1 MRKLLFLLLACLSV
15 AGVWAQGAK
24 EAYTVFDG
32 TNKLTFYYDDQK
44 DSREGTVELLTKD
57 DRLTSY
63 ANKVVYIV
71 IDNSF
76 RDYELTSTSDLF
88 NNAKVMTFLEALI
101 RISNL
106 ENINTA
112 GVTDMSHMFQGMSF
126 IKYLDLTALNTE
138 NVTNMSDMFTDCKSL
153 LSVNLRSFD
162 TKNVTDMSYMF
173 YGCSALTN
181 VDLSRFDFSNVTTT
195 RHMFYNCSALK
206 SVNMCNAHPGKLTD
220 ATYMFFG
227 CNELEAVYCEEN
239 WTTNPSLTQKDGMF
253 YECNKLTG
261 DIGKFSHKP
270 AMSYALF
277 DDKNTVT
284 YYNNMEYDKYRKNIV
299 MLPISTDQ
307 FSDFNSFNT
316 KTTKIVF
323 DPSFQTSPLETS
335 NYSFFATNI
344 SNYLLTYSNVTDV
357 VGLQN
362 INTMTMTELRYLF
375 YSMRSLTKLDLS
387 VMDLSPVTKTSDMFN
402 GCKNLTTIICK
413 QNLSGI
419 PAANSYGMFYG
430 CEKLVGGAGTAYEEA
445 HMDAAYA
452 HVDGG
457 TSNPGYFT
465 APADLYGVIDDTK
478 LTIYYDYD
486 IVKND
491 GVTNWWE
498 DYSIT
503 SKVMEVV
510 FDASCDEARPTSTA
524 QWFKGFTELR
534 SITGIEYLHTDK
546 VTDMSYMFN
555 LCKMLDYLDLS
566 AFNTEN
572 VTNMKC
578 MFDGCNTLKTLR
590 LGENFSTD
598 NVINMNFMFRDC
610 TALSVIPTETLNTDH
625 VMSMTSMFESC
636 KSVAYLNLSSFN
648 TKNVTDMNAMFKG
661 CDFLVTLD
669 ISKFDMTNVTDADK
683 MFYDCDRLKYIIHDG
698 NWSSLSGLA
707 SAALMFSGCTSLV
720 GGEGTKYN
728 DGHLD
733 RSWARTDGGEGSEGY
748 FCKNAPVIYATISD
762 DGETMTIYYDCDM
775 TKRGGKEN
783 WFLTTF
789 ATAKKIVFDISVA
802 DARPTSTA
810 RWFNYFVNV
819 EEFEHMD
826 YLNTEAVTD
835 MAKMFNECHS
845 VKALDLSNFKTGNVT
860 NMESMFSYCYNLEDA
875 ALYNFDTRN
884 VTNMNS
890 MFCKCQSLTMLELF
904 NFNTENVTDM
914 SNMFARCSGLKTLD
928 VTKFDTHNVTN
939 MNSMFSACKALTTI
953 DIRNFNIDKV
963 TDMSQMFNG
972 CSKLAYI
979 VCDKDWTTSEAKSN
993 NMFQECNNLRGE
1005 EGTKYDDQRKNITLA
1020 RPDGGE
1026 GKEGYFCTHKPEL
1039 YCLTTNEGKTMTLY
1053 YDARR
1058 EEVGGETFWV
1068 AEEYRNTVTEII
1080 LDTTLVFYRVI
1091 DMSFWMSYFKELKEI
1106 KNLGYL
1112 NTSDVV
1118 NMMMAFEGCAKLES
1132 LDLSHFDT
1140 HRATSFGAM
1149 FKGCASLKSIDLTA
1163 FDFYKATDLTEMF
1176 SGCTALE
1183 TVDLRT
1189 WHTSESNPLLTNMFE
1204 GCSSLKNIYWFADW
1218 SDLDS
1223 FYGDNMFKGCTSLNG
1238 DKGTAFSDAHS
1249 DNSWARLDGGPG
1261 KEGYFRLFDSK
1272 EAYTMYDASTTTLS
1286 FRNDNLRYFVKDA
1299 IYKDVQLQGEG
1310 SDYADDVTKVVFDE
1324 SFAEVRPA
1332 STKKWFEYYAKLT
1345 DIEGIENLNT
1355 SDVTDMESMFYD
1367 CELLESID
1375 LTHFDMGKVTST
1387 NYMFY
1392 GCYKLKTIK
1401 CDTDWS
1407 RLNNLNNSDDLFY
1420 LCDALVGGKGTVY
1433 NSSYTDKTYAR
1444 PDRGESAPGYFTGKP
1459 AFTVTLNATEGGKVT
1474 VAEKIDLTA
1483 VPDGTVLHI
1492 TAKPVYGYVFA
1503 NWSDE
1508 VTAAE
1513 REITVTSD
1521 ITLTATFT
1529 EATFT
1534 LTVKVTPEEGGTVI
1548 VGGLNEGNT
1557 GLYMTEFTLE
1567 AVPNEG
1573 YEFDAWY
1580 ADEMYLESAEA
1591 KTSSMLV
1598 GDMTMTC
1605 AFRKKGATGLDQITP
1620 FPSGEGRGEATKLLR
1635 NGILYIIR
1643 NGRTYD
1649 TTGRQLR

>member
-1 MRKLLFLLLACLSV
+1 MRKFLFLLLAFLSV

-63 ANKVVYIV
+63 ANQVNWIV
-71 IDNSF
+71 IDDSF
-76 RDYELTSTSDLF
+76 KNYELTNTSSLF
-88 NNAKVMTFLEALI
+88 NNAMVLTFLENVTN
-101 RISNL
+101 ISYLCNL
-106 ENINTA
+106 NTD
-112 GVTDMSHMFQGMSF
+112 GVTDMSHMFQGMRNMT
-126 IKYLDLTALNTE
+126 YLELTDFNTE

-153 LSVNLRSFD
+153 YSVNLRSFD

-181 VDLSRFDFSNVTTT
+181 VDMSRFDFSNVTTM
-195 RHMFYNCSALK
+195 RHMFYSCSALK
-206 SVNMCNAHPGKLTD
+206 SVNMCNAHPDKLTD

-239 WTTNPSLTQKDGMF
+239 WATNPSLTQKDGMF

-261 DIGKFSHKP
+261 DIGGKFSHKP

-277 DDKNTVT
+277 DGKNTIT
-284 YYNNMEYDKYRKNIV
+284 YYHNMEYDSYRKNIM
-299 MLPISTDQ
+299 MLPMTGDQ
-307 FSDFNSFNT
+307 YMGHQAMSDKITKIVIDPSFNT
-316 KTTKIVF
+316 
-323 DPSFQTSPLETS
+323 SG
-335 NYSFFATNI
+335 
-344 SNYLLTYSNVTDV
+344 LTYGGTLFRLRKGNTGSIFSNTTEI

-362 INTMTMTELRYLF
+362 INTMTMKNLGDLF
-375 YSMRSLTKLDLS
+375 YGMRSLTRLDLS
-387 VMDLSPVTKTSDMFN
+387 GMDLSPVTETSAMFTD
-402 GCKNLTTIICK
+402 CKELTTIICK

-419 PAANSYGMFYG
+419 SAENSEKMFYA
-430 CEKLVGGAGTAYEEA
+430 CEKLVGGAGTTYDEA
-445 HMDAAYA
+445 NTTAAYA

-465 APADLYGVIDDTK
+465 APADLYGVMDGTK

-486 IVKND
+486 KEKND

-498 DYSIT
+498 DYSIS

-524 QWFKGFTELR
+524 QWFLGFTELR

-555 LCKMLDYLDLS
+555 LCKVLDYLDLS

-590 LGENFSTD
+590 LGENFSTA

-748 FCKNAPVIYATISD
+748 FCKTAPVIYATISD
-762 DGETMTIYYDCDM
+762 DAKTMTIYYDCDM
-775 TKRGGKEN
+775 AKRDGTEN
-783 WFLTTF
+783 WP
-789 ATAKKIVFDISVA
+789 ATGFTAAKKIVFDISVA
-802 DARPTSTA
+802 DARPTSTS
-810 RWFNYFVNV
+810 RWFYYFGNV

-835 MAKMFNECHS
+835 MSKMFAQCIS

-860 NMESMFSYCYNLEDA
+860 NMESMFAYCSSLEDA

-890 MFCKCQSLTMLELF
+890 MFYKCQSLDMLELF
-904 NFNTENVTDM
+904 SFNTENVTDM
-914 SNMFARCSGLKTLD
+914 SHMFSTCSGLKTLD

-963 TDMSQMFNG
+963 TDMSLMFND

-993 NMFQECNNLRGE
+993 NMFRGCDNLRGE

-1026 GKEGYFCTHKPEL
+1026 GNEGYFCTHKPEL
-1039 YCLTTNEGKTMTLY
+1039 YALTTNGGKTMTLY

-1068 AEEYRNTVTEII
+1068 AEEYRNAVTEII
-1080 LDTTLVFYRVI
+1080 LDTTMVFYRVV

-1118 NMMMAFEGCAKLES
+1118 NMMMAFEGCAKLEA

-1149 FKGCASLKSIDLTA
+1149 FKGCESLKSIDLTA

-1218 SDLDS
+1218 SDLDP
-1223 FYGDNMFKGCTSLNG
+1223 FYGENMFKGCTSLNG

-1249 DNSWARLDGGPG
+1249 DNSWARLDEGPG
-1261 KEGYFRLFDSK
+1261 KEGYFRLFDGK

-1286 FRNDNLRYFVKDA
+1286 FHNDNLRYFVKDA

-1310 SDYADDVTKVVFDE
+1310 SDYAYDVTKVVFDE
-1324 SFAEVRPA
+1324 SFAEVRPV

-1355 SDVTDMESMFYD
+1355 SEVTDMGYMFYD

-1375 LTHFDMGKVTST
+1375 LTHFDMRKVTST
-1387 NYMFY
+1387 NYIF
-1392 GCYKLKTIK
+1392 CECKKLKTVK

-1407 RLNNLNNSDDLFY
+1407 RLDNLSFSEGLFDL
-1420 LCDALVGGKGTVY
+1420 CKALVGGKGTVY

-1459 AFTVTLNATEGGKVT
+1459 AFTVTLNAKEGGKIT
-1474 VAEKIDLTA
+1474 VAEEIDLTA

-1492 TAKPVYGYVFA
+1492 TAKPDYGYVFA

-1521 ITLTATFT
+1521 LTLTANFT

-1548 VGGLNEGNT
+1548 VGGLSEGNT

-1580 ADEMYLESAEA
+1580 EGEMKLESAEA
-1591 KTSSMLV
+1591 KTSSVLF

-1605 AFRKKGATGLDQITP
+1605 AFRKKGATALDQTTP
-1620 FPSGEGRGEATKLLR
+1620 FPSGEGRGEASKHLR